1 MEFIAKQTVELE
13 QLRKQIT
20 VNSLSIT
27 EDKIDGN
34 KDAQEA
40 ELLELKA
47 RYEDVLSTLKDNEAL
62 IEEMRK
68 GNSVKN
74 KAEEKDHSS
83 RNSQE
88 DDMHNNNNN
97 LDQLQQLLE
106 EREKLL
112 EEKDSQIEEMKMQW
126 EIERAELVK
135 PALQQVNSQLEEL
148 RETVSIMKYNRY

>member
-27 EDKIDGN
+27 EEKSNGD
-34 KDAQEA
+34 KDAQES

-47 RYEDVLSTLKDNEAL
+47 RYEEVLSTLKDKKAL
-62 IEEMRK
+62 IEEMK
-68 GNSVKN
+68 KDNLVKN
-74 KAEEKDHSS
+74 KAEKDHSP
-83 RNSQE
+83 RNSQ
-88 DDMHNNNNN
+88 DDMHNNNDN

-106 EREKLL
+106 EKERLL
-112 EEKDSQIEEMKMQW
+112 EEKDNQIEEMKMQW
-126 EIERAELVK
+126 ETERAELVK

-148 RETVSIMKYNRY
+148 RETVSIMKYNR